1 MVTGIV
7 AAILALL
14 TSALSTV
21 QAPTGSFPTPD
32 PQPQAIER
40 PASIREEIA
49 TLRQAIRDLVAL
61 HASGREQIPG
71 GFELTPPEMPFQSN
85 SEAAPEDGCRPAGD
99 RRGLPP
105 LPGGQGLGVDQPGR
119 SRYLRPA
126 ALRRR
131 PMTAPS
137 GRLLSGCKY
146 SGTNFGTEAGTV
158 DLCLL

>member
-32 PQPQAIER
+32 SQPQAIER

-85 SEAAPEDGCRPAGD
+85 SEPAPEDGCRTHESYGATWAIKTTTCSTATSSGGSTSSSQSSTSKSSVTVRTGD
-99 RRGLPP
+99 SP
-105 LPGGQGLGVDQPGR
+105 
-119 SRYLRPA
+119 
-126 ALRRR
+126 
-131 PMTAPS
+131 
-137 GRLLSGCKY
+137 
-146 SGTNFGTEAGTV
+146 
-158 DLCLL
+158 